1 MALSPDDIVNYD
13 FKQAM
18 RGYAIAE
25 VDDLLDRLADQV
37 ERSQQDIDDLRT
49 RLRDTE
55 ARLAAALET
64 ESTLKRTFV
73 TAQQAAER
81 ALDDAREQA
90 DELRGAAEREVTE
103 QLQRAN
109 AEAERLVTTART
121 MADEKLRSAREQH
134 ATLVRELEELSGL
147 AGRQRAAHRALLVDQ
162 LAQLDAGAPAPGPA
176 AVTSASTSEP
186 GSFLAGGTVPTL
198 PSEWGDGR
206 S

>member
-25 VDDLLDRLADQV
+25 VDDLLDRIADQV

-103 QLQRAN
+103 QLERAN
-109 AEAERLVTTART
+109 EEAERLVTTARA
-121 MADEKLRSAREQH
+121 MVDEKLHSAREQH
-134 ATLVRELEELSGL
+134 STLVRELEELSQL
-147 AGRQRAAHRALLVDQ
+147 ASRQRAAHRALLVDQ
-162 LAQLDAGAPAPGPA
+162 LAQLDAGAPASGPA
-176 AVTSASTSEP
+176 AVATPATSEP
-186 GSFLAGGTVPTL
+186 ETFGAGETVPTL
-198 PSEWGDGR
+198 PPGWGDGR
-206 S
+206 A